1 MMRGHFLGFASIFIM
16 GSSINMLY
24 PIINNEITEKLSKV
38 IGLSK
43 YKEVI
48 KKQIVDEINYLPTSS
63 QIDAVIKFYNKLY
76 VQGIINIIEDNKKL
90 KIVHNIS
97 FSKEFNSSYMGLNK
111 IDFFWWGFNF
121 YLDESIVKGISIGGI
136 INGGF
141 QTIVAALSKV
151 LLGKCSSCP
160 CIADNCCGLINSG

>member
-24 PIINNEITEKLSKV
+24 PIINNEITEKLCKV

-97 FSKEFNSSYMGLNK
+97 FSEEFKSSYIGVNK

-141 QTIVAALSKV
+141 QTIVAALSKSIIR
-151 LLGKCSSCP
+151 KCSSCP
-160 CIADNCCGLINSG
+160 CIADNCCDLINSR